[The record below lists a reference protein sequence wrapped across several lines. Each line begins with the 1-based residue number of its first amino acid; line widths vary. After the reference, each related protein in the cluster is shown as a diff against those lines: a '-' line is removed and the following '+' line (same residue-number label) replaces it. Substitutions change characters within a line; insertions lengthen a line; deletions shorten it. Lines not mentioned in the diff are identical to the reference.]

1 MDMKIEYTYK
11 MTEEERNELLSILW
25 YLSAPQDYAAATLEK
40 LHKEM
45 PVKARRLHGLMI
57 RDGEQY

>member
-11 MTEEERNELLSILW
+11 MTEEERDELLSILW
-25 YLSAPQDYAAATLEK
+25 YLCSPQDYAAATLEK

-45 PVKARRLHGLMI
+45 PAKARRLHNLMT
-57 RDGEQY
+57 RDGEHE